1 VHVVTDRVPA
11 DWEGLLTP
19 DQLTLAKL
27 IGLERDE
34 DLSVAATR
42 VWRAVECLSRTGVPD
57 SAAITLAESGRRDA
71 WILLAAGEAKIAT
84 FPTYLHNERA
94 PVVFT
99 ILTEG
104 GS

>member
-1 VHVVTDRVPA
+1 
-11 DWEGLLTP
+11 
-19 DQLTLAKL
+19 
-27 IGLERDE
+27 
-34 DLSVAATR
+34 
-42 VWRAVECLSRTGVPD
+42 VPD